1 MCVLQ
6 RERERQR
13 DPETDGALASLSGQ
27 AWRRRPKVENQSAL
41 CLPPQ
46 GWRLFNTG
54 TANRLVKSTC
64 GSHEASQSSSVHT
77 LARCSDRPK
86 WSWFTIQHLFLS
98 TIDTSSSPD
107 QCGCDTVATKY
118 LLKRELFKETLS
130 TTTTTSMGLSSDQSV
145 KIIGDSFLFQWK

>member
-1 MCVLQ
+1 MCYK
-6 RERERQR
+6 ERERQR
-13 DPETDGALASLSGQ
+13 DPETDGALASLSEQ

-77 LARCSDRPK
+77 LARVPGVQ
-86 WSWFTIQHLFLS
+86 TGQNGAGLLFN
-98 TIDTSSSPD
+98 TFSS
-107 QCGCDTVATKY
+107 A
-118 LLKRELFKETLS
+118 R
-130 TTTTTSMGLSSDQSV
+130 
-145 KIIGDSFLFQWK
+145 